1 MVSTSHDI
9 GYMHYSLGFA
19 SSTGNY
25 RTYLSLF
32 DCLRLLQTIYNGRDL
47 SGWSRV
53 QLPGR
58 EPSRFP
64 RFPFLVPTQKRETD
78 RETPETGRK
87 RRKPPGFP
95 FPDFTGELLPDG
107 KLNPDAG
114 SQNSIGQHNRSALG
128 AASVAARSRIRVSG
142 PIAAGARRQ
151 GAGAGDTS
159 ARALAASFGGG
170 DLVGSSHWEGEA
182 GADAAA
188 RAT

>member
-1 MVSTSHDI
+1 MNFWENLTPLDSSHLKVF
-9 GYMHYSLGFA
+9 LGIFWNFFIFLN
-19 SSTGNY
+19 SNLNFEFGLISY
-25 RTYLSLF
+25 RTKPEPV
-32 DCLRLLQTIYNGRDL
+32 RTGQTGPVTDGLVTGYR
-47 SGWSRV
+47 
-53 QLPGR
+53 
-58 EPSRFP
+58 RF
-64 RFPFLVPTQKRETD
+64 
-78 RETPETGRK
+78 
-87 RRKPPGFP
+87 
-95 FPDFTGELLPDG
+95 GE
-107 KLNPDAG
+107 PDAG

-170 DLVGSSHWEGEA
+170 DLVGSSRWEGEA